1 MVKKDDTLKAEEK
14 PQAREV
20 RRSCNLNLAAAY
32 LREKDYKG
40 AAEASTQ
47 VGIIAAPYQGHTI
60 TNPTSKMVLTCFD
73 AYLQNAD
80 ELNTN

>member
-40 AAEASTQ
+40 AVEATTQ
-47 VGIIAAPYQGHTI
+47 VGFIAVPYCTI
-60 TNPTSKMVLTCFD
+60 S
-73 AYLQNAD
+73 
-80 ELNTN
+80 ELYVMGGTHLLYS